1 MHAGDREPAAL
12 PLLLRM
18 LAIPGKSCQERQVI
32 EFITGELKGA
42 GLPDSAVFIDS
53 TPRVSP
59 AGGEIGNL
67 IVKLPGTRRLPR
79 RLLMAHVDTVPLC
92 VGAEPI
98 VDGDR
103 VRSKNPNT
111 ALGGDNRSGAT
122 VLLNTALTILRD
134 KLPHPPLTFF
144 WPVQEE
150 IGLYGARFVNISKLG
165 NPKLCFNWDGG
176 DPSTACIGATGD
188 YNLEIDIEGIASH
201 AGVHPEHGVSA
212 IAIASRAIADLHAN
226 GWHGLVIKGRRTGS
240 SNVGVIQGGDA
251 TNVVTPKLHIRA
263 EVRSHDPKFRLQ
275 LVNEFRKAFE
285 RAAREVK
292 NSRGQTGRV
301 HFQADLKYESF
312 RLAETEPAVTV
323 ALAAIQAVGL
333 KPTTRISN
341 GGLDANWL
349 SSRGLPTVTL
359 GAGQQDVH
367 TTSETL
373 DLASFGYACE
383 IGLKL
388 ATGE

>member
-1 MHAGDREPAAL
+1 MQPTDREPAAL

-32 EFITGELKGA
+32 EFIVERLKDA
-42 GLPDSAVFIDS
+42 GLPESAITIDS
-53 TPRVSP
+53 TPRNSP

-67 IVKLPGTRRLPR
+67 IVKFPGTRRVPR

-103 VRSKNPNT
+103 VRSKNPAT

-122 VLLNTALTILRD
+122 VLLNTALTILRE

-150 IGLYGARFVNISKLG
+150 IGLYGARFVNIAKLG

-188 YNLEIDIEGIASH
+188 YNLEIDIDGIASH
-201 AGVHPEHGVSA
+201 AGVHPEQGVSA

-251 TNVVTPKLHIRA
+251 TNVVTPKVHVRA
-263 EVRSHDPKFRLQ
+263 EVRSHDPKFRMQ
-275 LVNEFRKAFE
+275 LVTEFRKAFE

-292 NSRGQTGRV
+292 NDQGRSGRV

-312 RLAETEPAVTV
+312 RLAETEPCVLA
-323 ALAAIQAVGL
+323 ALAAIQSVGL
-333 KPTTRISN
+333 EPSTR
-341 GGLDANWL
+341 
-349 SSRGLPTVTL
+349 
-359 GAGQQDVH
+359 
-367 TTSETL
+367 
-373 DLASFGYACE
+373 
-383 IGLKL
+383 
-388 ATGE
+388 